1 MMTAEYDQVEPVDI
15 QRRILV
21 SFCVTVFIGFGLGV
35 VYMAKRSAPLPSRP
49 TINPGWRTV
58 SVPDPP
64 APLPE
69 SASPYAEI
77 PAANQFPARLKLDM
91 VATED
96 AWVEVETDGR
106 VTYAKLVR
114 AEQALSFEASERIR
128 IMTGNAP
135 GLELRLNGE
144 PVAAT
149 GAKRRVRNL
158 EFTSEGPSELNSIQR
173 VSKS

>member
-1 MMTAEYDQVEPVDI
+1 MTAEYDQVEPVDI

-35 VYMAKRSAPLPSRP
+35 VYMAKRFAPLPSRP
-49 TINPGWRTV
+49 AMNHGWRTV

-69 SASPYAEI
+69 SASPYASEI

-128 IMTGNAP
+128 ILTGNAP

-144 PVAAT
+144 LVAAT
-149 GAKRRVRNL
+149 SAKRRVRTL
-158 EFTSEGPSELNSIQR
+158 EFTSEGPRDLNSIQR
-173 VSKS
+173 LSKS